1 MPKPFRYG
9 QWIDFALFPP
19 SPFIAGGMIFT
30 MMDRAKR
37 NRKFITYLQGKP
49 SRLRESHMMR
59 MRRCAT
65 ADQAGLLANKPE
77 VFPGSDPLRLADDKD
92 AFIDPC
98 GQGMG

>member
-1 MPKPFRYG
+1 MV
-9 QWIDFALFPP
+9 
-19 SPFIAGGMIFT
+19 
-30 MMDRAKR
+30 DRTKR
-37 NRKFITYLQGKP
+37 NRKFITYFQGK
-49 SRLRESHMMR
+49 SARLRESHMMR
-59 MRRCAT
+59 MRGCAT